1 MVDKFIPKIPDR
13 SVISIRLENELIA
26 NIDELSKNKK
36 MSRNELIK
44 QCIVFALQRL
54 DEKSD
59 VCSLN

>member
-1 MVDKFIPKIPDR
+1 MTDKFIPKIPDR

-26 NIDELSKNKK
+26 DIDELSKSKK
-36 MSRNELIK
+36 MSRNELIR

-59 VCSLN
+59 CSILN